1 MHSSKKSNKLFI
13 KSKEQ
18 FISQE
23 IWDKSIDELF
33 DYLKSSSQGISSQ
46 QARLRLRKYGPNT
59 FSIQS
64 QSIFFYILLKQF
76 KNPFLIMLLTC
87 ASLTGYL
94 GEVSSFIIISLIIS
108 ISMVIGISQEYV
120 ASRQVEC
127 LKTSVVLKSQ
137 VLRDGKIVEV
147 LSDSIVPGDV
157 VFLSAGDLVP
167 GDGRI
172 LVAKNLFV
180 DQSFI
185 TGESLPVSKSVC
197 KEGETIQNFSE
208 SYSTIFTGSAIISG
222 IAKILICR
230 TGKNAFLGILSQKL
244 NSPLQGSPFL
254 KDMNKYSL
262 FIMRITLLM
271 VLGTFTVN
279 LFLYRPWLD
288 SLLFSL
294 ALGVGMTPEF
304 MPMIISVCLARAA
317 RLMSNSKLI
326 VKRIS
331 FIYDLGSMNIL
342 CTDKTG
348 TLTEGILD
356 VVGYINAQGEVNH
369 HCFELAYLNSFF
381 ETGYK
386 SPLDQ
391 AIMHHASINTSIW
404 RKVDEVP
411 FDFQHRR
418 ISVLLEKDKE
428 RFLILKGPL
437 EDILDASHFIEDDS
451 SESFRPLN
459 KQDRKSIINQFQQLS
474 RQGFRVL
481 GVSWQIKPSNYSVIT
496 PMDEKGLIFCGLLIF
511 SDRPKESAK
520 QALKALE
527 ASGIMVKIITGDNE
541 FVTCNLC
548 DQLDIPINGI
558 LTSKQ
563 LGEMTDIELE
573 SKLKNTNIFC
583 QVTPDQKER
592 IVQLLKLQGNI
603 VGFMGDGINDTLA
616 LHCADVSISVDNA
629 VDVAKEAASF
639 ILLEK
644 NLNVIY
650 QGVMEGRKTF
660 ANIMK
665 YSLMATSANFGNMI
679 SMIIASFILPFLP
692 MLPIQI
698 LLNNLLYDIAGLGL
712 PFDHVD
718 SEVLV
723 RPSKWSILHIN
734 KFMAFMGSISSVFD
748 IGTFYILIFFF
759 QDDQCLFHTGWFIE
773 SLTTQILVI
782 YILRSQRMFSGS
794 PPHGSLIFFSII
806 ALCIGVVFPYLPW
819 GTFFGLVPL
828 PSFFFIILLAIIF
841 TYLLT
846 VKIGKRIFSF
856 LTYSSLNKINTG

>member
-1 MHSSKKSNKLFI
+1 MRFLKKSKKLFLD
-13 KSKEQ
+13 SPEQ
-18 FISQE
+18 LISQE
-23 IWDKSIDELF
+23 IWNKSIDELF
-33 DYLKSSSQGISSQ
+33 DCLKSSLYGISSH
-46 QARLRLRKYGPNT
+46 QARSRLRKYGPNT
-59 FSIQS
+59 FNAQS
-64 QSIFFYILLKQF
+64 QHTFFPILFNQF

-94 GEVSSFIIISLIIS
+94 GEISSFLIISLIIS
-108 ISMVIGISQEYV
+108 LSVIIGVSQEYI
-120 ASRQVEC
+120 ASRQVD
-127 LKTSVVLKSQ
+127 LLQASVALRSQ
-137 VLRDGKIVEV
+137 VLRDGKTIEI
-147 LSDSIVPGDV
+147 LTESIVPGDV

-180 DQSFI
+180 DQSYL

-197 KEGETIQNFSE
+197 EEGEASQNFSE
-208 SYSTIFTGSAIISG
+208 SYSALFMGSAIISG
-222 IAKILICR
+222 TAKVLICR
-230 TGKNAFLGILSQKL
+230 TGRNAFLGTLSQKL
-244 NSPLQGSPFL
+244 NTARQESPFL
-254 KDMNKYSL
+254 QDMNKYSL
-262 FIMRITLLM
+262 FIMRVTLLM
-271 VLGTFTVN
+271 VLGTLTIN

-317 RLMSNSKLI
+317 RLMSKSNLI

-331 FIYDLGSMNIL
+331 FIYDLGSINVL

-348 TLTEGILD
+348 TLTEGSLD
-356 VVGYINAQGEVNH
+356 IVGYRNAYGEVNL

-391 AIMHHASINTSIW
+391 AIMRHASINTSVW
-404 RKVDEVP
+404 RKIDEVP

-418 ISVLLEKDKE
+418 ISVLLEKEE
-428 RFLILKGPL
+428 RRYLILKGPL
-437 EDILDASHFIEDDS
+437 EDILDACSSVEEDNS
-451 SESFRPLN
+451 QAFRPLT
-459 KQDRKSIINQFQQLS
+459 KQDRKSIVNQFHQLS

-481 GVSWQIKPSNYSVIT
+481 GVSWQVKPSNYSVIT
-496 PMDEKGLIFCGLLIF
+496 PLDEKGLIFCGLLMF

-527 ASGIMVKIITGDNE
+527 ASDIRVKIITGDNE
-541 FVTCNLC
+541 FVTRNICH
-548 DQLDIPINGI
+548 QLDIPIKGI
-558 LTSKQ
+558 LTSQQ
-563 LGEMTDIELE
+563 LSKMTDSELGR
-573 SKLKNTNIFC
+573 KLKNTNIFC

-644 NLNVIY
+644 NLNVIH
-650 QGVMEGRKTF
+650 QGVIEGRTAF

-679 SMIIASFILPFLP
+679 SMVIASFILPFLP

-712 PFDHVD
+712 PFDHVE
-718 SEVLV
+718 SELLV
-723 RPSKWSILHIN
+723 RPSKWNMLHLN
-734 KFMAFMGSISSVFD
+734 KFMAFMGLISSIFD
-748 IGTFYILIFFF
+748 IATFYILIFLF
-759 QDDQCLFHTGWFIE
+759 QDNQSLFHTGWFIE
-773 SLTTQILVI
+773 SLTTQVLVI
-782 YILRSQRMFSGS
+782 YILRSSHTFSRS
-794 PPHGSLIFFSII
+794 TPHRHLISFSLI
-806 ALCIGVVFPYLPW
+806 ALGAGIMLPYSPF
-819 GTFFGLVPL
+819 GPFFGLTSL
-828 PSFFFIILLAIIF
+828 PFYFFIILLIIIS

-846 VKIGKRIFSF
+846 VKIGKRIF
-856 LTYSSLNKINTG
+856 TAPSSP